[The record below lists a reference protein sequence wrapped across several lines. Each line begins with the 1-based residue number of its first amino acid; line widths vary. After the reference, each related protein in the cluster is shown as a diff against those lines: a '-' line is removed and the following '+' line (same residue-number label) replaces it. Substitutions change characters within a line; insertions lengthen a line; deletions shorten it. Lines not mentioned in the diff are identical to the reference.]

1 MHLLVT
7 SRLFHKDS
15 TRFGNNFQET
25 TVSYRLRSTLFLG
38 LINDNLL
45 LVPPQSVMVILS
57 SIGLTLVTPDTH
69 RKTFETLQGKTEG
82 SQGRS
87 PWLLIFTFFCYKDFF
102 TIIIPN
108 IRNKYSIILETT
120 LAAVFPPPVRGN
132 TASNTTS
139 HQNMSG
145 SWPYSVNMEV
155 LGVCRNQLETEPQS
169 DFNRFNLNQN

>member
-69 RKTFETLQGKTEG
+69 PSTRKTFETLQGKTEG

-102 TIIIPN
+102 AIIIPN

-120 LAAVFPPPVRGN
+120 LAAVFPPPPG
-132 TASNTTS
+132 
-139 HQNMSG
+139 G
-145 SWPYSVNMEV
+145 
-155 LGVCRNQLETEPQS
+155 GG
-169 DFNRFNLNQN
+169 

>member
-69 RKTFETLQGKTEG
+69 RKTFETLQGKTEE

-102 TIIIPN
+102 AIIIPN

-120 LAAVFPPPVRGN
+120 LAAVFPPHTR
-132 TASNTTS
+132 
-139 HQNMSG
+139 
-145 SWPYSVNMEV
+145 W
-155 LGVCRNQLETEPQS
+155 
-169 DFNRFNLNQN
+169 